1 MDKNSRNDTEKSK
14 YPEKSSAL
22 QSELVK
28 TAGYNA
34 KISKKIKKNR
44 EKQE

>member
-1 MDKNSRNDTEKSK
+1 MDKNSRNGTEKSK
-14 YPEKSSAL
+14 YPERSSAL

-28 TAGYNA
+28 TAEYNA